1 MAYAE
6 QHMMMISVMRS
17 TKEIKEITEKPWG
30 GLGDKIKKMS
40 ERNIKICFPYLFWY
54 FVRNLNN

>member
-30 GLGDKIKKMS
+30 GLGDKIKKMLDMFPISFLVFCKKS
-40 ERNIKICFPYLFWY
+40 E
-54 FVRNLNN
+54 